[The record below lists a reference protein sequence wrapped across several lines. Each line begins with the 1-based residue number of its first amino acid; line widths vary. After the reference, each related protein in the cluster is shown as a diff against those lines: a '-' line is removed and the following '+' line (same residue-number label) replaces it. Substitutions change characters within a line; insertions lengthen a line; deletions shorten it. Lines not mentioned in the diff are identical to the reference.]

1 MPVKFTVDH
10 VKAAQQQAELIRLLF
25 DELRRFANESTHMD
39 DPLHPARLEAKTILD
54 SSKFRDMPDALLS
67 LSKALVVFQAKYDGL
82 AGAEEASKT
91 PAKPAPA
98 PAKV

>member
-10 VKAAQQQAELIRLLF
+10 VKAAQDQAETMRILF

-39 DPLHPARLEAKTILD
+39 DPLHTARLEAKTILD
-54 SSKFRDMPDALLS
+54 SSKYRDMPDALLS
-67 LSKALVVFQAKYDGL
+67 LSKALVVFQAKYEGL
-82 AGAEEASKT
+82 VGAEEASKA
-91 PAKPAPA
+91 PPKPV